1 MSHFTIDFQISFER
15 ETLEVLKG
23 LIAKPQAQP
32 QAQASKMPSLLD
44 DEECPICIPSA
55 LSLDD
60 AEESSNTSDPHVALL
75 QARARGVKLSVINDT
90 LSIFNLT
97 RAKDCPEIF
106 REKLVTKLNALMP
119 E

>member
-32 QAQASKMPSLLD
+32 QAPKKSSLLD

-60 AEESSNTSDPHVALL
+60 NEESNNTSDPHVALL

-97 RAKDCPEIF
+97 KAKDCPEIF
-106 REKLVTKLNALMP
+106 REKLAAKLNALMP